1 MGWKYLFASDDNLFL
16 GAAEETNVFKK
27 ECKWLLMI
35 IYAKAR
41 FVEWILDRHWE
52 VAKKL
57 LQLNSALTFSNI
69 MMKFIKRKSFN
80 DDANDTYKTLYVY
93 TGLGEVAA

>member
-1 MGWKYLFASDDNLFL
+1 M
-16 GAAEETNVFKK
+16 
-27 ECKWLLMI
+27 
-35 IYAKAR
+35 
-41 FVEWILDRHWE
+41 
-52 VAKKL
+52 AKKL